1 MQIFKLLPTACA
13 VVICASFISVHAD
26 ETPVQAAARAALEQK
41 MNELDQTQTQA
52 PPVLVTPSGAVVVQ
66 PDKSATNI
74 TRTVP
79 AKTVT
84 SPTAPAATTPATEA
98 TTPEPTPLPAAP
110 VAPEPQ
116 SPPAATMPTQTTPA
130 TPPPAETK
138 PAPVMTPVEPA
149 AAATI
154 TSETNAAPAASGTT
168 PVAPKPENPPAET
181 MPAEVTPATPPS
193 TETTPAAP
201 TPEMKPAP
209 TVETVQPAP
218 FIFKPAPPAITPAA
232 GTVFE
237 SPAMPTTIKVTP
249 GVMSATN
256 QINAIYTG
264 KELGLKPIE
273 SPLLPVSAAQQAQ
286 LQALLIKY
294 KANQISPEE
303 YHNQRA
309 EILAQP

>member
-1 MQIFKLLPTACA
+1 MKLLPAVCA
-13 VVICASFISVHAD
+13 AVFCASFISVRAD
-26 ETPVQAAARAALEQK
+26 DTPVQAAARAALEQK
-41 MNELDQTQTQA
+41 LNELDTTQTQA

-66 PDKSATNI
+66 PDKSATNV

-79 AKTVT
+79 AKTVI
-84 SPTAPAATTPATEA
+84 SPTAPATITSATNAVPAA
-98 TTPEPTPLPAAP
+98 SRTTPAAP
-110 VAPEPQ
+110 VAPKPKN
-116 SPPAATMPTQTTPA
+116 PPAEVTPA

-138 PAPVMTPVEPA
+138 PAPMMTPVEPT

-168 PVAPKPENPPAET
+168 PATPVAT
-181 MPAEVTPATPPS
+181 MPTEVTPATPPP
-193 TETTPAAP
+193 TET
-201 TPEMKPAP
+201 
-209 TVETVQPAP
+209 
-218 FIFKPAPPAITPAA
+218 KPAPPAITPAA
-232 GTVFE
+232 GTVLQ
-237 SPAMPTTIKVTP
+237 SPVRPATIKVKP

-273 SPLLPVSAAQQAQ
+273 SPLLPISAAQQAQ
-286 LQALLIKY
+286 LQALLAKY
-294 KANQISPEE
+294 KANQITPEE

>member
-1 MQIFKLLPTACA
+1 MKLLPAVCA
-13 VVICASFISVHAD
+13 AVFCASFISVRAD
-26 ETPVQAAARAALEQK
+26 DTPVQAAARAALEQK
-41 MNELDQTQTQA
+41 LNELDTTQTQA

-66 PDKSATNI
+66 PDKSATNV

-84 SPTAPAATTPATEA
+84 SPTAPAKTTSATKAVPAA
-98 TTPEPTPLPAAP
+98 SRTTPAAP
-110 VAPEPQ
+110 VAPEPKN
-116 SPPAATMPTQTTPA
+116 PPAEVTPA

-138 PAPVMTPVEPA
+138 PAPMMTPGEPA
-149 AAATI
+149 AAATT

-168 PVAPKPENPPAET
+168 PAAPVAT
-181 MPAEVTPATPPS
+181 MPTEVTPATPPP
-193 TETTPAAP
+193 TET
-201 TPEMKPAP
+201 
-209 TVETVQPAP
+209 
-218 FIFKPAPPAITPAA
+218 KPAPPAITPAA
-232 GTVFE
+232 GTVLQ
-237 SPAMPTTIKVTP
+237 SPVRPATIKVKP

-273 SPLLPVSAAQQAQ
+273 SLLLPISAAQQAQ
-286 LQALLIKY
+286 LQALLAKY
-294 KANQISPEE
+294 KANQITPEE

>member
-1 MQIFKLLPTACA
+1 MKLLPAVCA
-13 VVICASFISVHAD
+13 AVFCASFISVRAD
-26 ETPVQAAARAALEQK
+26 DTPVQAAARAALEQK
-41 MNELDQTQTQA
+41 LNELDTTQTQA

-66 PDKSATNI
+66 PDKSATNV
-74 TRTVP
+74 TKTVP

-84 SPTAPAATTPATEA
+84 SPTAPAKTTSATKAVPAA
-98 TTPEPTPLPAAP
+98 SRTTPAAP
-110 VAPEPQ
+110 VAPEPKN
-116 SPPAATMPTQTTPA
+116 PPAEVTPA

-138 PAPVMTPVEPA
+138 PAPMMTPVEPT

-168 PVAPKPENPPAET
+168 PAAPVAT
-181 MPAEVTPATPPS
+181 MPTEVTPATPPP
-193 TETTPAAP
+193 TET
-201 TPEMKPAP
+201 
-209 TVETVQPAP
+209 
-218 FIFKPAPPAITPAA
+218 KPAPPAITPAA
-232 GTVFE
+232 GTVLQ
-237 SPAMPTTIKVTP
+237 SPVRPATIKVKP

-273 SPLLPVSAAQQAQ
+273 SPLLPISAAQQAQ
-286 LQALLIKY
+286 LQALLAKY
-294 KANQISPEE
+294 KANQITPEE

>member
-1 MQIFKLLPTACA
+1 
-13 VVICASFISVHAD
+13 
-26 ETPVQAAARAALEQK
+26 
-41 MNELDQTQTQA
+41 
-52 PPVLVTPSGAVVVQ
+52 
-66 PDKSATNI
+66 
-74 TRTVP
+74 
-79 AKTVT
+79 
-84 SPTAPAATTPATEA
+84 
-98 TTPEPTPLPAAP
+98 
-110 VAPEPQ
+110 
-116 SPPAATMPTQTTPA
+116 
-130 TPPPAETK
+130 
-138 PAPVMTPVEPA
+138 
-149 AAATI
+149 
-154 TSETNAAPAASGTT
+154 
-168 PVAPKPENPPAET
+168 
-181 MPAEVTPATPPS
+181 
-193 TETTPAAP
+193 
-201 TPEMKPAP
+201 MKPAP

-273 SPLLPVSAAQQAQ
+273 SPLLPISAAQQAQ
-286 LQALLIKY
+286 LQALLAKY

>member
-1 MQIFKLLPTACA
+1 MKLLPAVCA
-13 VVICASFISVHAD
+13 AVFCASFISVRAD
-26 ETPVQAAARAALEQK
+26 DTPVQAAARAALEQK
-41 MNELDQTQTQA
+41 LNELDTTQTQA

-66 PDKSATNI
+66 PDKSATNV

-84 SPTAPAATTPATEA
+84 SPTAPAKTTSATKAVPAA
-98 TTPEPTPLPAAP
+98 SRTTPAAP
-110 VAPEPQ
+110 VAPEPKN
-116 SPPAATMPTQTTPA
+116 PPAEVTPA

-138 PAPVMTPVEPA
+138 PAPMMTPVEPT

-168 PVAPKPENPPAET
+168 PAAPVAT
-181 MPAEVTPATPPS
+181 MPTEVTPATPPP
-193 TETTPAAP
+193 TET
-201 TPEMKPAP
+201 
-209 TVETVQPAP
+209 
-218 FIFKPAPPAITPAA
+218 KPAPPAITPAA
-232 GTVFE
+232 GTVLQ
-237 SPAMPTTIKVTP
+237 SPVRPATIKVKP

-273 SPLLPVSAAQQAQ
+273 SPLLPISAAQQAQ
-286 LQALLIKY
+286 LQALLAKY
-294 KANQISPEE
+294 KANQITPEE